1 MLERITRR
9 EEADLFIAWMAI
21 ALSFAIIM
29 IAPNGFLQPGPKID
43 LFSAVIY
50 LGIAL
55 VTVGIG
61 FVLHELAHKFAAIH
75 FGYWAEFRR
84 DNIMLVV
91 AVAMASLVGVVFAAP
106 GATVIYSKGAGTG
119 LSNRENGLISAAGP
133 VINLLL
139 CIPFAALIL
148 LAGGITALM
157 SGSLLAVVGLAGIKI
172 NAMLA
177 TFNMLP
183 IGPLDGKKVF
193 EWNAVAFIVL
203 IVLSVGVLYASL
215 TRFLIF

>member
-9 EEADLFIAWMAI
+9 EEADLFVAWMAI
-21 ALSFAIIM
+21 SLSFAIIM

-43 LFSAVIY
+43 LFTAVIF

-55 VTVGIG
+55 ITVGIG
-61 FVLHELAHKFAAIH
+61 FVLHELAHKFAAIR

-106 GATVIYSKGAGTG
+106 GATVIYSRSPGG
-119 LSNRENGLISAAGP
+119 LTTRENGLISAAGP
-133 VINLLL
+133 VTNLLL
-139 CIPFAALIL
+139 CIPFAVLIL
-148 LAGGITALM
+148 VAGGFPALM
-157 SGSLLAVVGLAGIKI
+157 SGSLLAVIGIAGIQI

-183 IGPLDGKKVF
+183 IGPLDGRKVLD
-193 EWNAVAFIVL
+193 WNAVWFIVL
-203 IVLSVGVLYASL
+203 LALSVGMLYLSL
-215 TRFLIF
+215 KRFIF